1 MTKAEMQKKAKWME
15 TYDVI
20 FGEDV
25 ETPTETDFS
34 KFLSSSQNKNFQEGE
49 VFQGKVISIGPD
61 FVTVDIGYK
70 L

>member
-1 MTKAEMQKKAKWME
+1 MTKAEMQKKPKWME
-15 TYDVI
+15 TYDVV

-34 KFLSSSQNKNFQEGE
+34 KFLNSAQNKNFEEGE
-49 VFQGKVISIGPD
+49 VFKGKIITIGPG
-61 FVTVDIGYK
+61 FCNGRHR